1 MTFRVYAFF
10 SFISLI
16 PFKLR
21 YLIKTWIILLLFS
34 YTAIAYNHQYF
45 RIWVWFNNVILT
57 LMSNILELYSQSYT
71 SLPKYL
77 TILCFHFQVPDEKS
91 RFDDLHVYN
100 AQDII
105 VTLPTPM
112 SVYDINFLS
121 VYKEEVNSNNII
133 SLFFKD
139 L

>member
-1 MTFRVYAFF
+1 MLYTQ
-10 SFISLI
+10 SL
-16 PFKLR
+16 
-21 YLIKTWIILLLFS
+21 
-34 YTAIAYNHQYF
+34 
-45 RIWVWFNNVILT
+45 
-57 LMSNILELYSQSYT
+57 T
-71 SLPKYL
+71 SLPNYL
-77 TILCFHFQVPDEKS
+77 TFLFLYFQVPDEKS

-121 VYKEEVNSNNII
+121 VYKEEVNLNNII

-139 L
+139 LNGKYIHRN

>member
-1 MTFRVYAFF
+1 MLYTQ
-10 SFISLI
+10 SL
-16 PFKLR
+16 
-21 YLIKTWIILLLFS
+21 
-34 YTAIAYNHQYF
+34 
-45 RIWVWFNNVILT
+45 
-57 LMSNILELYSQSYT
+57 T
-71 SLPKYL
+71 SLPNYL
-77 TILCFHFQVPDEKS
+77 TFLFLYFQVPDEKS

-133 SLFFKD
+133 SLFLID
-139 L
+139 TNLR

>member
-1 MTFRVYAFF
+1 MLYTQ
-10 SFISLI
+10 SL
-16 PFKLR
+16 
-21 YLIKTWIILLLFS
+21 
-34 YTAIAYNHQYF
+34 
-45 RIWVWFNNVILT
+45 
-57 LMSNILELYSQSYT
+57 T
-71 SLPKYL
+71 SLPNHL
-77 TILCFHFQVPDEKS
+77 TFLFLYFQVPDEKS

-121 VYKEEVNSNNII
+121 VYKEEVNLNNII
-133 SLFFKD
+133 SLLFKD

>member
-1 MTFRVYAFF
+1 
-10 SFISLI
+10 
-16 PFKLR
+16 
-21 YLIKTWIILLLFS
+21 
-34 YTAIAYNHQYF
+34 
-45 RIWVWFNNVILT
+45 
-57 LMSNILELYSQSYT
+57 MSHILELYSQSYT

-121 VYKEEVNSNNII
+121 VYKEEVNLIKYHILILQRFKPTVNISI
-133 SLFFKD
+133 ETNCFVMFNIL
-139 L
+139 

>member
-1 MTFRVYAFF
+1 MLYTQ
-10 SFISLI
+10 SL
-16 PFKLR
+16 
-21 YLIKTWIILLLFS
+21 
-34 YTAIAYNHQYF
+34 
-45 RIWVWFNNVILT
+45 
-57 LMSNILELYSQSYT
+57 T
-71 SLPKYL
+71 SLPNYL
-77 TILCFHFQVPDEKS
+77 TFLFLYFQVPDEKS

-121 VYKEEVNSNNII
+121 VYKEEVNLNNII

-139 L
+139 LHG